1 MGSLRLPVGLALLLI
16 AIFVVCEVGGMP
28 RDDENNGKGSG
39 KNGKNNGHGGDHDDD
54 DDDDKHDRG
63 RGRGGGRHGDDDDH
77 DDDDDDDDDKKG
89 KKGGKGRGRD
99 DDDDDKKGKKGGKGG
114 GRDDDDD
121 DDDKKGKKGGKGRG
135 SDDDDD
141 DDKKGK
147 KGGKGRGRDDDD
159 DDDKK
164 GKKGGKGRKGDHDKR
179 GKGRKKDHGR
189 RGRGHGRHSRG
200 NKGGRRIRGQRVTWQ
215 YLWSYLKPLL
225 IGNNDIKLND
235 GSSVSWK
242 DIRNVLRPK
251 KDARTPDQLSKTEV
265 AIWEYIWESLS
276 EEGFTF
282 QIVHGEPYNGKSVS
296 WEDLYMYLNF
306 AGGSDQQQTTQTLN
320 RKILIEI
327 LKESS
332 GAGKPVTLNN
342 GDTVEWG
349 VILSAALDSLEGDD
363 LEDLSAVYVAIWQYI
378 FEVYKQKESEYP
390 IKLAEGETHSGD
402 QITWE
407 DLWLSIQQE
416 ELDEKDRAVTWQ
428 IVYNILLLYKKGNDK
443 VQLQTGKEV
452 TWNYV
457 LKIFRQLQ
465 GKDDD
470 DYDEDQLDVLDYV
483 MTVIEP
489 YGFTSIENFDNVD
502 SEAFWPYLLYLVQQA
517 KTQKDL
523 SPKLIW
529 RIFTKSHQ
537 GDYLELG
544 NGKIVSIQVIKSFI
558 DNEYNKNPDEYT
570 EDEKDIVAYINDFV
584 FPETNT
590 LTFILQ
596 IIQSRGDDTSQ
607 QQTQESIID
616 LLTNS
621 YTIEFSKRPNIPWQ
635 LIYTQIYDKIQP
647 NGDSSKSW
655 DDVLSTIE
663 TEVSDAENEP
673 TTPGTTDLPRDQQET
688 VEEFQWI
695 LQNSDDVPSETI
707 QYGGV
712 TIPVIK
718 IIALLNL
725 PQDPETG
732 RYDISNV
739 TDDEI
744 WNAIFT
750 VYSEME
756 KSSSQGP
763 PTSQNIEEL
772 TFDEF
777 KDYINNPDYVENG
790 YLLLENVK
798 IAILLIIERLGLKKD
813 TSTGEYDT
821 SDLTEEEWL
830 AAINELYEEIVSTTS
845 TTEGTT
851 TDLTEED
858 QEAVDSVVNIVENS
872 DNVEDDTVEYKD
884 YSIRITLILNKL
896 GASKDPDTGRYDIKK
911 FTAKEIRNAIFAVY
925 SEIKESSTEGLS
937 TSEDIRVL
945 TFDEFKDDIN
955 NPDYV
960 ENGYLQYDNVK
971 IAILKLITLLGLKKD
986 PSTGKYDTSDL
997 TEEEWLAA
1005 INELYEGIIS
1015 TTSTTER
1022 IATELTEEDQEAVD
1036 SVVNIIENSDDVEDD
1051 TVEYKGYPIQIIL
1064 ILEYLG
1070 VGKNPDTGRYDISN
1084 IPDDEIWNA
1093 IFAVYSEIK
1102 ESSTE
1107 GLSTSEDIRVL
1118 TFDEFK
1124 DDINNPDYVENGYLQ
1139 YDNVK
1144 IAILKLI
1151 TLLGLKKDPSTGKY
1165 DTSDLTEEEWLAA
1178 INELYEGII
1187 STTSTTER
1195 IATELTEEDQEAV
1208 DSVVNIVQNSDNV
1221 EDDTVEYKG
1230 YPIQIIL
1237 ILEYLGVGKNP
1248 DTGRYDISNI
1258 PDDEIW
1264 NAIFAVYSE
1273 IKESSTEGPSTSED
1287 IRVLTFD
1294 EFKDDINN
1302 PDYVENGY
1310 LQYDNV
1316 KIAIL
1321 KLITLLGLKKDPST
1335 GKYDTSD
1342 LTEEEW
1348 LAAINELYEGIIS
1361 TTSTTERIATELT
1374 EEDQEAVD
1382 SVVNIIENSDDV
1394 EDDTVEY
1401 KGYPIQIILILEYLG
1416 VGKNPDTG
1424 RYDISNIPDD
1434 EIWNAIFAVY
1444 SEIKE
1449 SSTEGPSTSEDIRV
1463 LTFDEF
1469 KDDINNPDYVE
1480 NGYLQY
1486 DNVKIAI
1493 LKLITLLGLKKDPST
1508 GKYDTSDLTEEEWL
1522 AAINELYE
1530 GIISTTSTTERIATE
1545 LTEEDQEAVDSVVNI
1560 IENSDDVEDDTV
1572 EYKGYPIQIILIL
1585 EYLGVGKNPD
1595 TGRYDISNI
1604 PDDEIWNA
1612 IFAVYSEIKES
1623 STEGPSTSEDIRVL
1637 TFDEFKDDIN
1647 NPDYVE
1653 NGYLQYDNVKIAILK
1668 LITLLG
1674 LKKDPSTGKYDT
1686 SDLTEEEWLAAI
1698 NELYEGI
1705 ISTTS
1710 TTERIATELTEEDQ
1724 EAVDSVVNIV
1734 QNSDNVEDDTVE
1746 YKGYPIQIILIL
1758 EYLGVGKNPD
1768 TGRYDISNIPDDEI
1782 WNAIFAVYSEIKESS
1797 TEGPSTSEDIRV
1809 LTFDEF
1815 KDDINNPDYVENGY
1829 LQYDNV
1835 KIAILKLITLLG
1847 LKKDPSTGKYDT
1859 SDLTEEEW
1867 LAAINELYEGIIS
1880 TTSTTER
1887 IATELTEEDQEAV
1900 DSVVNIIE
1908 NSDDVEDDTVEY
1920 KGYPI
1925 QIILILEYLGVGKN
1939 PDTGRYDISNIPD
1952 DEIWNAIFAVYSE
1965 IKESSTEG
1973 PSTSED
1979 IRVLTFDE
1987 FKDDIN
1993 NPDYVENGYLQYDN
2007 VKIAILKLITLLG
2020 LKKDPSTGKYDTSD
2034 LTEEE
2039 WLAAINELYEG
2050 IISTT
2055 STTERIAT
2063 ELTEEDQEAV
2073 DSVVNIIENSDDV
2086 EDDTV
2091 EYKGYPV
2098 SIKSIILYLKL
2109 IKNTNTGRYD
2119 ITNITD
2125 EEIWNAIFA
2134 VYSEIEKSS
2143 TEMPTTS
2150 EGLTF
2155 EKFKII
2161 INNPDYVEYGNIM
2174 YNDVKIPISGLVEEL
2189 GLQKDPSTGE
2199 YDTSNLTE
2207 DEWTAAILKLY
2218 DEIVNISTTTV
2229 GSTTELT
2236 PEDREAVDSVVN
2248 IIQNSDDVQNDT
2260 VVYKGYPIPIILI
2273 LYKLG
2278 VVKDPDTG
2286 RYDISKIKE
2295 DEIWKALFEIFLTLK
2310 QSTAEMPTTPEGLT
2324 FEKFKVIINNPDY
2337 VEYGNIMYND
2347 VKIPISGLVEELGLQ
2362 KDPSTG
2368 EYDTS
2373 NLTEDEWTAAIL
2385 KLYDEI
2391 VNMSTTTVG
2400 STTELTPEDREA
2412 VDSVVNIIQNSD
2424 DVQNDTVVYKGYSIP
2439 IILILYKLGVVKD
2452 PDTGR
2457 YDISKIKEDEIW
2469 KALFEIF
2476 LTLKQSTTEM
2486 PTTPEG
2492 LTFEKFKVII
2502 NNPDYVEY
2510 GNIMY
2515 NDVKIPISG
2524 LVEELGLQK
2533 DPSTGEY
2540 DTSNLTEDEWTAAI
2554 LKLYDEIVNMST
2566 TTVGSPTELTPED
2579 REAVDSV
2586 VNIIQNSD
2594 DVQNDTVIYKGYPI
2608 PIILI
2613 LYKLG
2618 VVKNPDTGRYDISK
2632 IKEDEIWKALF
2643 EIFLTLKQSTTEMP
2657 TTPEGLT
2664 FEKFKVIIN
2673 NPDYVEYGN
2682 IMYNDVKIPIS
2693 GLVEELGLQK
2703 DPSTGEY
2710 DTSNLTEDE
2719 WTAAILKL
2727 YDEIVNMSTTTV
2739 GSPTELT
2746 QEDREAVDSVVN
2758 IIQNSDDVQ
2767 NDTVVYK
2774 GYSIPIILI
2783 LYKLGVVKDPDTG
2796 RYDISKIKEDEIWKA
2811 LFEIFLTLKQSTTE
2825 MPTTPEGLTFEKF
2838 KVIINNPD
2846 YVEYGN
2852 IMYNDVKIPISGL
2865 VEELGLQKDP
2875 STGEYDTSNLTEDEW
2890 TAAILKLYDEIVNI
2904 STTTVGST
2912 TELTPED
2919 REAVDSVVNIIQNSD
2934 DVQNDTVVYKGYS
2947 IPIILILYK
2956 LAVVKNPDTG
2966 IYDISKVPENEIWKA
2981 LLEIYLTLKQSTTEK
2996 AFSTTLTTTTD
3007 ISEEEVVSL
3016 KSDLT
3021 TLKEEGINSTDDV
3034 VFKGL
3039 KIPKQFILTAL
3050 SLQNIMLQD
3059 VTFEEFYKVILL
3071 YIERAQVTPSPDEEP
3086 VPKGLTKEQFEAI
3099 QYILYYLKIN
3109 NVGDDTSVVFD
3120 GQEIPL
3126 LYILDLLKLVNITTS
3141 ELSGKVLSDIIL
3153 VYINNLYN
3161 PSANTDGLDSK
3172 TTSVLKSVLAFL
3184 KQQGSKAAG
3193 EIIFNGRNISL
3204 HYLVEILKLQGID
3217 IQKATV
3223 EDLWRIIQLL
3233 IVFQSDVSPAN
3244 VKQVTLNFFLQILR
3258 TSHNI
3263 DTETFIYNGYKIYVN
3278 KLISILNLQKD
3289 SSGKYIT
3296 DNLTVDEFWSA
3307 LQMYVK
3313 SEESS
3318 TTEMQPNEE
3327 DEVIYND
3334 FISILQQSDD
3344 VESQVLIVN
3353 GTRIPL
3359 LVIINALNLK
3369 KDSSTGR
3376 YNFAG
3381 ITVQQ
3386 LIKVINLYIT
3396 SGARTSSVRVTS
3408 DLAQQQQA
3416 LYEEF
3421 LKLIEDPDK
3430 AARTYLIVNDQRV
3443 PLLNVIAALG
3453 IEKDSKT
3460 GLYDT
3465 SKLTK
3470 EQVWTVLIQYVTTVK
3485 Q

>member
-1 MGSLRLPVGLALLLI
+1 MAGLCEGGNEPPGSLKAMILNPSAESSSNGLSCGGVELALSWKYKHWPHRPSEHFQSSKNTHRSCLQSTNMGSLRLPVGLALLLI

-28 RDDENNGKGSG
+28 RDDENHGKGSG

-63 RGRGGGRHGDDDDH
+63 RGRGGGKHGDDDDH
-77 DDDDDDDDDKKG
+77 DDDDDDDDDDKKG

-114 GRDDDDD
+114 GRDDDD
-121 DDDKKGKKGGKGRG
+121 KKGKKGGKGRG

-147 KGGKGRGRDDDD
+147 KGGKGRGRDDDE
-159 DDDKK
+159 DDDKE
-164 GKKGGKGRKGDHDKR
+164 GKKGGKGRKGDHDKH

-189 RGRGHGRHSRG
+189 PGRGHGRHSRG

-306 AGGSDQQQTTQTLN
+306 AGGSDQQQTTQTLT

-327 LKESS
+327 LKASS

-470 DYDEDQLDVLDYV
+470 DYDEDELDVLDYV

-489 YGFTSIENFDNVD
+489 YGFTSIDNFDTVD

-596 IIQSRGDDTSQ
+596 IIQSRGDDSSQ

-798 IAILLIIERLGLKKD
+798 IAILLIIER
-813 TSTGEYDT
+813 
-821 SDLTEEEWL
+821 
-830 AAINELYEEIVSTTS
+830 
-845 TTEGTT
+845 TT
-851 TDLTEED
+851 TDLTEKD

-872 DNVEDDTVEYKD
+872 DDVEDDTVEYKD
-884 YSIRITLILNKL
+884 YSIPITLILNKL

-911 FTAKEIRNAIFAVY
+911 FTAKEIRNALVAVY
-925 SEIKESSTEGLS
+925 SEMEESTTEGLS

-955 NPDYV
+955 NPNY
-960 ENGYLQYDNVK
+960 
-971 IAILKLITLLGLKKD
+971 D
-986 PSTGKYDTSDL
+986 PSTEKYDTSNL

-1005 INELYEGIIS
+1005 INELYEEIVS

-1022 IATELTEEDQEAVD
+1022 
-1036 SVVNIIENSDDVEDD
+1036 
-1051 TVEYKGYPIQIIL
+1051 
-1064 ILEYLG
+1064 
-1070 VGKNPDTGRYDISN
+1070 
-1084 IPDDEIWNA
+1084 
-1093 IFAVYSEIK
+1093 
-1102 ESSTE
+1102 
-1107 GLSTSEDIRVL
+1107 
-1118 TFDEFK
+1118 
-1124 DDINNPDYVENGYLQ
+1124 
-1139 YDNVK
+1139 
-1144 IAILKLI
+1144 
-1151 TLLGLKKDPSTGKY
+1151 
-1165 DTSDLTEEEWLAA
+1165 
-1178 INELYEGII
+1178 
-1187 STTSTTER
+1187 TT
-1195 IATELTEEDQEAV
+1195 TELTEEDQEAV
-1208 DSVVNIVQNSDNV
+1208 DSVVNIV
-1221 EDDTVEYKG
+1221 
-1230 YPIQIIL
+1230 
-1237 ILEYLGVGKNP
+1237 
-1248 DTGRYDISNI
+1248 
-1258 PDDEIW
+1258 
-1264 NAIFAVYSE
+1264 
-1273 IKESSTEGPSTSED
+1273 
-1287 IRVLTFD
+1287 
-1294 EFKDDINN
+1294 
-1302 PDYVENGY
+1302 
-1310 LQYDNV
+1310 
-1316 KIAIL
+1316 
-1321 KLITLLGLKKDPST
+1321 
-1335 GKYDTSD
+1335 
-1342 LTEEEW
+1342 
-1348 LAAINELYEGIIS
+1348 
-1361 TTSTTERIATELT
+1361 
-1374 EEDQEAVD
+1374 
-1382 SVVNIIENSDDV
+1382 
-1394 EDDTVEY
+1394 
-1401 KGYPIQIILILEYLG
+1401 
-1416 VGKNPDTG
+1416 
-1424 RYDISNIPDD
+1424 
-1434 EIWNAIFAVY
+1434 
-1444 SEIKE
+1444 
-1449 SSTEGPSTSEDIRV
+1449 
-1463 LTFDEF
+1463 
-1469 KDDINNPDYVE
+1469 
-1480 NGYLQY
+1480 
-1486 DNVKIAI
+1486 
-1493 LKLITLLGLKKDPST
+1493 
-1508 GKYDTSDLTEEEWL
+1508 
-1522 AAINELYE
+1522 
-1530 GIISTTSTTERIATE
+1530 
-1545 LTEEDQEAVDSVVNI
+1545 
-1560 IENSDDVEDDTV
+1560 
-1572 EYKGYPIQIILIL
+1572 
-1585 EYLGVGKNPD
+1585 
-1595 TGRYDISNI
+1595 
-1604 PDDEIWNA
+1604 
-1612 IFAVYSEIKES
+1612 
-1623 STEGPSTSEDIRVL
+1623 
-1637 TFDEFKDDIN
+1637 
-1647 NPDYVE
+1647 
-1653 NGYLQYDNVKIAILK
+1653 
-1668 LITLLG
+1668 
-1674 LKKDPSTGKYDT
+1674 
-1686 SDLTEEEWLAAI
+1686 
-1698 NELYEGI
+1698 
-1705 ISTTS
+1705 
-1710 TTERIATELTEEDQ
+1710 
-1724 EAVDSVVNIV
+1724 
-1734 QNSDNVEDDTVE
+1734 
-1746 YKGYPIQIILIL
+1746 
-1758 EYLGVGKNPD
+1758 
-1768 TGRYDISNIPDDEI
+1768 
-1782 WNAIFAVYSEIKESS
+1782 
-1797 TEGPSTSEDIRV
+1797 
-1809 LTFDEF
+1809 
-1815 KDDINNPDYVENGY
+1815 
-1829 LQYDNV
+1829 
-1835 KIAILKLITLLG
+1835 
-1847 LKKDPSTGKYDT
+1847 
-1859 SDLTEEEW
+1859 
-1867 LAAINELYEGIIS
+1867 
-1880 TTSTTER
+1880 
-1887 IATELTEEDQEAV
+1887 
-1900 DSVVNIIE
+1900 
-1908 NSDDVEDDTVEY
+1908 
-1920 KGYPI
+1920 
-1925 QIILILEYLGVGKN
+1925 
-1939 PDTGRYDISNIPD
+1939 
-1952 DEIWNAIFAVYSE
+1952 
-1965 IKESSTEG
+1965 
-1973 PSTSED
+1973 
-1979 IRVLTFDE
+1979 
-1987 FKDDIN
+1987 
-1993 NPDYVENGYLQYDN
+1993 
-2007 VKIAILKLITLLG
+2007 
-2020 LKKDPSTGKYDTSD
+2020 
-2034 LTEEE
+2034 
-2039 WLAAINELYEG
+2039 
-2050 IISTT
+2050 
-2055 STTERIAT
+2055 
-2063 ELTEEDQEAV
+2063 
-2073 DSVVNIIENSDDV
+2073 ENSDDV

-2278 VVKDPDTG
+2278 VVK
-2286 RYDISKIKE
+2286 
-2295 DEIWKALFEIFLTLK
+2295 
-2310 QSTAEMPTTPEGLT
+2310 
-2324 FEKFKVIINNPDY
+2324 N
-2337 VEYGNIMYND
+2337 
-2347 VKIPISGLVEELGLQ
+2347 
-2362 KDPSTG
+2362 
-2368 EYDTS
+2368 
-2373 NLTEDEWTAAIL
+2373 
-2385 KLYDEI
+2385 
-2391 VNMSTTTVG
+2391 
-2400 STTELTPEDREA
+2400 
-2412 VDSVVNIIQNSD
+2412 
-2424 DVQNDTVVYKGYSIP
+2424 
-2439 IILILYKLGVVKD
+2439 

-2554 LKLYDEIVNMST
+2554 LKLYDEIVNIST
-2566 TTVGSPTELTPED
+2566 TTVGSTTELTPED

-2594 DVQNDTVIYKGYPI
+2594 DVQNDTVVYKGYPI

-2618 VVKNPDTGRYDISK
+2618 VVKDPDTGRYDISK

-2796 RYDISKIKEDEIWKA
+2796 R
-2811 LFEIFLTLKQSTTE
+2811 
-2825 MPTTPEGLTFEKF
+2825 
-2838 KVIINNPD
+2838 
-2846 YVEYGN
+2846 
-2852 IMYNDVKIPISGL
+2852 
-2865 VEELGLQKDP
+2865 
-2875 STGEYDTSNLTEDEW
+2875 
-2890 TAAILKLYDEIVNI
+2890 
-2904 STTTVGST
+2904 
-2912 TELTPED
+2912 
-2919 REAVDSVVNIIQNSD
+2919 
-2934 DVQNDTVVYKGYS
+2934 
-2947 IPIILILYK
+2947 
-2956 LAVVKNPDTG
+2956 
-2966 IYDISKVPENEIWKA
+2966 YDISKVPENEIWKA

-3289 SSGKYIT
+3289 SSGKYII